1 MKKTYFLRSR
11 SILLLLLLTFTFSA
25 CGFHLRGIINPP
37 TWLTN
42 ISIVTES
49 NEKQL
54 ISILKAQLESYH
66 IEVNPDPALAKYWL
80 VINKET
86 LDRQIISVGAS
97 TNPRQYTLL
106 LNIEFMLQ
114 TPKGKIIKTP
124 KIIHVT
130 RQITINNDRIL
141 GSTDE
146 ERIMVDEMK
155 RDAVIQIINQLNHR
169 DEALT

>member
-1 MKKTYFLRSR
+1 MNKIYLLQSR
-11 SILLLLLLTFTFSA
+11 LIVPLLALLLSA
-25 CGFHLRGIINPP
+25 CGFHLRGLINPP
-37 TWLTN
+37 TWLN
-42 ISIVTES
+42 NVAIVSES

-54 ISILKAQLESYH
+54 LSMLSTQLESYH

-80 VINKET
+80 VINSET
-86 LDRQIISVGAS
+86 LNRQIISIGAS

-106 LNIEFMLQ
+106 LTLEFMLQ

-124 KIIHVT
+124 KKIHVT

-155 RDAVIQIINQLNHR
+155 KDAVIQIINQLNHR
-169 DEALT
+169 DEALA

>member
-1 MKKTYFLRSR
+1 MV
-11 SILLLLLLTFTFSA
+11 
-25 CGFHLRGIINPP
+25 NPP
-37 TWLTN
+37 TWLNN
-42 ISIVTES
+42 IAVISES
-49 NEKQL
+49 HEKQL
-54 ISILKAQLESYH
+54 ISMLTTQLESYH
-66 IEVNPDPALAKYWL
+66 IEVNSDPALAKYWL
-80 VINKET
+80 VINSET
-86 LDRQIISVGAS
+86 LNQQIISVGAS

-106 LNIEFMLQ
+106 LTIEFMLQ

-130 RQITINNDRIL
+130 RQVTINNDRIL

-169 DEALT
+169 DEALIKSHAH